1 MSPPPD
7 PGFLK
12 KVAGSRPARNASVVL
27 AGQAA
32 GKASFLASMMLLSR
46 LLPDGDLGSLMLA
59 VAVSQVV
66 VFLSDMGVSVILN
79 RKLVLAG
86 RSGEAFLGPAFAARS
101 ILWLAGSA
109 VLLAGS
115 ALSGYEGRLQVL
127 FAILFVSAGL
137 EALCEQCFALFRAR
151 ERMGWEASA
160 RASGAAAGLAF
171 AAACFLGGAG
181 LLVAAISFPL
191 RNAVSLAVAL
201 YGQTR
206 LGAGVHLQAG
216 WPKLSRAIVS
226 ESFSMGVT
234 GLLFI
239 GLQRMDSV
247 FIDMMIG
254 APAVGAFQQCYRIAD
269 SLVFLVAPTLL
280 PGALFPG
287 LCRAVAGG
295 RASAGRHIRRLG
307 AMFLVMAALTALPVA
322 LGGEPIL
329 RLIWGPGYL
338 RGLAPGEMGTLLTL
352 TMVTVPC
359 FFIMHL
365 TLTGLIA
372 AGRQKST
379 VLPVVLAIVLSA
391 VSYRILIP
399 IEGLRAVPE
408 IISAVNILLAI
419 AFGVALH
426 RGLGPD
432 TAPPARP
439 QTIRHDE

>member
-1 MSPPPD
+1 MSPTPD

-12 KVAGSRPARNASVVL
+12 RLTGSRPARNASVVL
-27 AGQAA
+27 AGQTA
-32 GKASFLASMMLLSR
+32 GKVSFLASMMMLSR

-79 RKLVLAG
+79 RKLVLTG
-86 RSGEAFLGPAFAARS
+86 RSGESFLGPAFAARCL
-101 ILWLAGSA
+101 LWLAGSA
-109 VLLAGS
+109 LLLAGS
-115 ALSGYEGRLQVL
+115 AVSGYEGRLQAL

-137 EALCEQCFALFRAR
+137 EAMCEQCFALFRAR

-160 RASGAAAGLAF
+160 RASGAVAGLAF

-181 LLVAAISFPL
+181 LLAAAVSFPL

-201 YGQTR
+201 YGQAR
-206 LGAGVHLQAG
+206 LGAGLRLPAG
-216 WPKLSRAIVS
+216 WPGISRSIVA
-226 ESFSMGVT
+226 ESLSMGVT

-239 GLQRMDSV
+239 ALQRMDSV
-247 FIDMMIG
+247 FIDRMIG

-280 PGALFPG
+280 PGALFSG

-295 RASAGRHIRRLG
+295 RTSAGRHMRRLG
-307 AMFLVMAALTALPVA
+307 ALFLAMAALTALPVA
-322 LGGEPIL
+322 LAGEPLL

-352 TMVTVPC
+352 TMATVPC
-359 FFIMHL
+359 FFVMHL

-399 IEGLRAVPE
+399 VEGLRAVPE
-408 IISAVNILLAI
+408 VISAVNILLAL
-419 AFGVALH
+419 AFGAALH
-426 RGLGPD
+426 RGLGSCTVPS
-432 TAPPARP
+432 AVPLVI
-439 QTIRHDE
+439 QHDQ